1 MGLILAAVVHAGD
14 IQDRDGAR
22 LVLDRMGQRFGRL
35 RLIWADGGY
44 AGQLVEWV
52 KKVYH
57 RTLEIVK
64 RPDDLTGFV
73 VLPKRGIV
81 ERTFSWLYR
90 YRRLNKDYEL
100 LPENSEAMILI
111 AMINLMSRRLA
122 HGCVKQDF

>member
-1 MGLILAAVVHAGD
+1 MAVVHAGD

-22 LVLDRMGQRFGRL
+22 LVLDRLGQRCGRL

-44 AGQLVEWV
+44 AGQLVGWV

-73 VLPKRGIV
+73 VLPKRWIV

-100 LPENSEAMILI
+100 LPENSEVMILI

-122 HGCVKQDF
+122 HGCVKQNF

>member
-1 MGLILAAVVHAGD
+1 MALVHAGN

-22 LVLDRMGQRFGRL
+22 LVLDRLGQRFGRL

-44 AGQLVEWV
+44 AGQLVASV

-73 VLPKRGIV
+73 VLPKRWIV

-90 YRRLNKDYEL
+90 YRRLNRDYEL

-122 HGCVKQDF
+122 HGTVKQDF